1 MAFRFLHLADL
12 HLETSFGGREAT
24 RARLRRATLE
34 AFERAVDFALERDL
48 HAVLVAGDLF
58 DDALLSLETE
68 LFLVRQVR
76 RLTDAGTWFL
86 YACGNHDPGGP
97 NWRVS
102 DIGLDAASEREDPLA
117 GASRVRVFREAAPA
131 AVTVRDRRGEAVG
144 AVVGAGHAGPQESAN
159 LAAAL
164 PQRSGALPQIAL
176 LHSHVEQSES
186 AAAHDR
192 YAPSSASDYRR
203 RDYQYFALGHIH
215 VRQRI
220 AEGIPAFYPGNLQGR
235 NARETG
241 EKGGLVVEAHAGIP
255 AEPDFVRFAPVRW
268 VQAQVSSLPDERSAS
283 ALSERLARGIE
294 KLRASPAEEIAVRLE
309 LSGATP
315 LAATLRAPERL
326 IGLTDELRER
336 CGVLELDLR
345 AAGVRL
351 PVDRED
357 LRRAP
362 TLLAETLALIE
373 RAERDPALLD
383 GLAPA
388 RLARDVAPGPERSA
402 YLRAL
407 LAGAA
412 DDAVL
417 RFVVAEDA

>member
-1 MAFRFLHLADL
+1 MGFRFLHLADL

-24 RARLRRATLE
+24 RTRLRRATLE

-102 DIGLDAASEREDPLA
+102 DIGLDAAAEREGQLA
-117 GASRVRVFREAAPA
+117 AASRVRVFRDAAPA
-131 AVTVRDRRGEAVG
+131 AVTVRDRSGAEVG
-144 AVVGAGHAGPQESAN
+144 VVVGAGHPGPQESAN

-164 PQRSGALPQIAL
+164 PPRSGALPQVAL

-192 YAPSSASDYRR
+192 YAPSSVNDYRR

-220 AEGIPAFYPGNLQGR
+220 ADGVCAFYPGNLQGR

-241 EKGGLVVEAHAGIP
+241 EKGGLVVEAHAGSP

-268 VQAQVSSLPDERSAS
+268 VQAEISSLPDERSAS
-283 ALSERLARGIE
+283 ALTERLARAIDT
-294 KLRASPAEEIAVRLE
+294 LRATAAEEIAVRLE

-315 LAATLRAPERL
+315 LAKVLRAPEQL
-326 IGLTDELRER
+326 LGVSEELRDR
-336 CGVLELDLR
+336 CGVLELELR

-351 PVDRED
+351 PVDRDE
-357 LRRAP
+357 LRGAP
-362 TLLAETLALIE
+362 TLLAEVLALIE
-373 RAERDPALLD
+373 RAERDPALLE
-383 GLAPA
+383 GLAPPK
-388 RLARDVAPGPERSA
+388 LARDIAAGPERLS
-402 YLRAL
+402 YLRQL

-412 DDAVL
+412 DEAAL
-417 RFVVAEDA
+417 RFVAAEEA